1 MAQPTRLISDE
12 WIEDALN
19 YLATSSEQT
28 AAARANRV
36 RAEFNR
42 KQTRARLIL
51 RSPESSVAMRDAW
64 AEAHSDY
71 ASACEEEVIAVEADE
86 WHRAQR
92 NKCDA
97 IIEAYRTEQ
106 ASLRA
111 GSKFQ

>member
-1 MAQPTRLISDE
+1 MQTNKLIKDE
-12 WIEDALN
+12 WIEEALN
-19 YLATSSEQT
+19 YLATSSEIS
-28 AAARANRV
+28 AAARARKV

-42 KQTRARLIL
+42 KQIKANLIL

-64 AEAHSDY
+64 AESHKDY
-71 ASACEEEVIAVEADE
+71 ALACEEEVQAIENDE
-86 WHRAQR
+86 FHRCQR
-92 NKCDA
+92 NKSDA